1 VANLQAVRG
10 YERVTVSPAVADATR
25 KSLLR
30 TFYNDRPMAHQ
41 ILFAHR
47 RPNDTPPFHKKM
59 IEDFHDPA
67 HPQVLDLV
75 FRGSAKSTI
84 AEEAIL
90 LRAGFREFKNA
101 LIVGETETRAIERL
115 VAIRN
120 EIDTNELLVEVFGDL
135 RGPVWAE
142 NELVLSNGVRI
153 LAMGRGQAIRGVKY
167 NDMRPDFVFCDD
179 LEDNRSVENKDMR
192 NRTARWFFSELLP
205 ACTDSPMVR
214 VAATPLDPDAL
225 AVRLTADPD
234 WKVHTYPIERVND
247 AGERE
252 ASWPDRYPLEWIDKR
267 RLSMTR
273 IGLLR
278 NFNMEYMVT
287 VVAPEDRSF
296 TRDMMLV
303 EPQIRTWQAVYAMFD
318 PARTTNRN
326 SATTGFAC
334 WSWIGAR
341 LVVWDAWARTIMPDE
356 IVKAV
361 FDCALDEQLRP
372 TLIGVEEDGLNEFLL
387 QPLRAESV
395 RRGVTIPYK
404 AMKAPRGKLDFIR
417 GLQPFFKAREVTFA
431 KPLPDLAEQLMGFP
445 TGNIDAPNALA
456 YALKMRPGAAIYD
469 DFTGQNVGSNLQP
482 SQGATLYLAMNAT
495 SNLTSGAL
503 VQYQDGR
510 LRIFADWVLEGEVA
524 VNAPE
529 IVSMARLYGGTRI
542 RLVGGPLHFDQYNNI
557 GLRQALARL
566 PAELTRGGP
575 TDPGRAFIRAAL
587 QRQVKGFAALEVGE
601 DARWTLN
608 GFAGGYARSINK
620 QGMISNAADE
630 GQYRVLMEGIESF
643 ASILAAGA
651 LIDETEEK
659 NYEFTPNG
667 TRYVSARR

>member
-1 VANLQAVRG
+1 MTPQL
-10 YERVTVSPAVADATR
+10 SVADADR

-30 TFYNDRPMAHQ
+30 TFYNDRALAHE
-41 ILFAHR
+41 ILFSHR
-47 RPNDTPPFHKKM
+47 RPNATPPFHKKM
-59 IEDFHDPA
+59 IEDFHDPE
-67 HPQVLDLV
+67 HPQVLDIV
-75 FRGSAKSTI
+75 FRGSAKSTL

-90 LRAGFREFKNA
+90 LRAGFREFKNG
-101 LIVGETETRAIERL
+101 LIVGETEARACERL
-115 VAIRN
+115 TAIRN
-120 EIDTNELLVEVFGDL
+120 EVDTNDLLLEVFGDL
-135 RGPVWAE
+135 RGSTWAE
-142 NELVLSNGVRI
+142 NELVLSNGTRI
-153 LAMGRGQAIRGVKY
+153 MAMGRGQAIRGVKY

-179 LEDNRSVENKDMR
+179 LEDNKSVENKDMR

-205 ACTDSPMVR
+205 ACNDRPMVR

-225 AVRLTADPD
+225 AVRLTHDPD
-234 WKVHTYPIERVND
+234 WTTHIHPIEFVND

-252 ASWPDRYPLEWIDKR
+252 ASWPDRYPLAWIDKR

-287 VVAPEDRSF
+287 VIAPEDRSF
-296 TRDMMLV
+296 TRDMMLI
-303 EPQIRTWQAVYAMFD
+303 EPQVRTWQAVYAMFD
-318 PARTTNRN
+318 PARTTNTR

-361 FDCALDEQLRP
+361 FDCALDEALRP

-395 RRGVTIPYK
+395 KRGVTIPYR
-404 AMKAPRGKLDFIR
+404 AMRAPRGKFDFIR

-469 DFTGQNVGSNLQP
+469 DFSGRHVGLDIRP
-482 SQGATLYLAMNAT
+482 SPGAPMYLAMNAT

-503 VQYQDGR
+503 LQYHDGR
-510 LRIFADWVLEGEVA
+510 LKIFADWVLEGEVA

-529 IVSMARLYGGTRI
+529 IVSMARLYGGLRM
-542 RLVGGPLHFDQYNNI
+542 RLVGGLLHFDQYNNV

-566 PAELTRGGP
+566 PAELTRGGVP
-575 TDPGRAFIRAAL
+575 DAGRAFIRAAL
-587 QRQVKGFAALEVGE
+587 GREHRGLAVVEVGE

-620 QGMISNAADE
+620 SGIISGAADE
-630 GQYRVLMEGIESF
+630 GQYRVLFEGIESF
-643 ASILAAGA
+643 AAILAAGA
-651 LIDETEEK
+651 LVDEDADV
-659 NYEFTPNG
+659 NYEFTPSG
-667 TRYVSARR
+667 QRYIAARR